1 MFGNS
6 GKKESNV
13 KKTSTATSSSHAINT
28 LVNGTFVEGDVK
40 AQNDFRIDGKL
51 VGNLVCSGKVII
63 GPEGLIEG
71 SVKCENA
78 LVEGMVKGDIIVS
91 DLLTVMDSGNIVGN
105 IKTDRLI
112 VHAGAKF
119 NVNCDMDGV
128 SQKEIG
134 KKTTTKNTEIESK
147 GLVFDA

>member
-1 MFGNS
+1 MFGTS
-6 GKKESNV
+6 GNKETNV
-13 KKTSTATSSSHAINT
+13 KKPTSSSTTSHAINT
-28 LVNGTFVEGDVK
+28 LVGGTFVEGDVK

-51 VGNLVCSGKVII
+51 VGNMDCAGKVII
-63 GPEGLIEG
+63 GPDGLVEGA
-71 SVKCENA
+71 VKCENA
-78 LVEGMVKGDIIVS
+78 VIEGTVKGDIVVH

-119 NVNCDMDGV
+119 NVNCDMDG
-128 SQKEIG
+128 KG
-134 KKTTTKNTEIESK
+134 KKVEKKISTKPDELESK

>member
-6 GKKESNV
+6 GKKDSTV
-13 KKTSTATSSSHAINT
+13 KKTSTPSSSTHAINT
-28 LVNGTFVEGDVK
+28 LVIGTFVEGDVK
-40 AQNDFRIDGKL
+40 AENDFRIDGKL

-71 SVKCENA
+71 SVQCENA
-78 LVEGMVKGDIIVS
+78 LIEGMVKGDIVVK

-119 NVNCDMDGV
+119 NVNCDMDGISKKEV
-128 SQKEIG
+128 SQK
-134 KKTTTKNTEIESK
+134 KNIKNAEQESK